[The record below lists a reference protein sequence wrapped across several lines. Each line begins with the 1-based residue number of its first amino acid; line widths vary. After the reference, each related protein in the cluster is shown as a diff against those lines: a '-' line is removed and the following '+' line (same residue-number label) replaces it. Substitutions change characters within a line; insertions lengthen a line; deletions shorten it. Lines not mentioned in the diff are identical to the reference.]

1 MTSDLVGSGTGGGWT
16 KGVGMVIGIEGAC
29 LAELDLVTGIEGLD
43 AGTVV
48 VLDT

>member
-1 MTSDLVGSGTGGGWT
+1 M
-16 KGVGMVIGIEGAC
+16 GVGKVIGIECGWP
-29 LAELDLVTGIEGLD
+29 AELDLVTGIEGLD